1 MFCVTVLRTAVTGP
15 AGCAAWAQNLTPRG
29 PIPLCYTILT
39 YYIADPELHGQPNN
53 REYFFRECKQ

>member
-29 PIPLCYTILT
+29 PIPLCYTITKSITIGDLERRL
-39 YYIADPELHGQPNN
+39 P
-53 REYFFRECKQ
+53 